1 MRFKFAHIQSA
12 NNPLFLFIVIYCVQ
26 KLALTQFLLYNLQR
40 SISTQIIVDSTSL
53 LHRLKVT
60 ASPSTSFLA
69 LKSNVSITAAINF
82 ASRTCFHVRTLFYLN
97 FPPPVWLA
105 ASVTPLIFLLLGY
118 HYFKLHVH
126 SLIKPNDIF
135 FMQYRL
141 SKLSQL

>member
-1 MRFKFAHIQSA
+1 MVRQKLFWDLIYNIYAVHTKMRFKFAHIQSA

-26 KLALTQFLLYNLQR
+26 KLA
-40 SISTQIIVDSTSL
+40 STSL
-53 LHRLKVT
+53 LHRLKVA

-69 LKSNVSITAAINF
+69 LKSNVSITAAVNF

-97 FPPPVWLA
+97 FPLPVWLA
-105 ASVTPLIFLLLGY
+105 ASVTPLIFLLLGC